1 MFPYE
6 EYKELCEI
14 FGVTALS
21 LDNPDLFGH
30 YDKLCE
36 LHRRVYASGVTDGG
50 NGKKLNWSEYVKLAI
65 RTESI
70 PHIALI
76 TNEAQTVEWNNTKTV
91 RLLHAALGICTELAE
106 LKDGD
111 TIVNLV
117 EEIGDVYW
125 YLAIADDVLSWQE
138 TIPYSTVVEKSAMF
152 YLGEIQDVIK
162 RHIFYGKELDTVR
175 ISTAFKGIAWHLL
188 DDLNKRGLRV
198 EDSWEANIIKL
209 EKRYPD
215 KFFDSKFA
223 IHRDTDRELDHIAH
237 DGSLL
242 VKQETLLDME
252 DATELKEIV
261 ESRSEEGVLT
271 VPPVEYVLQRW
282 EQLKAGVHCKEDAF
296 QLVDGIPP
304 FQGIRDFVCSFL
316 EVTYEQA
323 IEILG
328 KEITECQFC
337 WHYKAEYNGY
347 AITAVPYQQEEKSV
361 EAHSVADAIM
371 RSYGIEDTYV
381 DISPE
386 EFNKIVTEVLTSSQI
401 EKLATGLCYS
411 IAENLRKKNC
421 TLEARAYDTLI
432 RSFLGKNCQ
441 LTDYSVYS
449 MWERLGYS
457 LHEGTVK
464 EMLKRNWT

>member
-1 MFPYE
+1 MNPANS
-6 EYKELCEI
+6 K
-14 FGVTALS
+14 LS
-21 LDNPDLFGH
+21 WP
-30 YDKLCE
+30 
-36 LHRRVYASGVTDGG
+36 
-50 NGKKLNWSEYVKLAI
+50 EYVKLAI

-76 TNEAQTVEWNNTKTV
+76 TNEAQTAEWNNTKTV

-106 LKDGD
+106 LSEAEGEQSR
-111 TIVNLV
+111 VNWV
-117 EEIGDVYW
+117 EEIGDVFW
-125 YLAIADDVLSWQE
+125 YLAIADDVVSFESQRHF
-138 TIPYSTVVEKSAMF
+138 TIFPTKSCMF
-152 YLGEIQDVIK
+152 YLGEVQDVIK
-162 RHIFYGKELDTVR
+162 RHIFYGKELDTSRLR
-175 ISTAFKGIAWHLL
+175 IALEAIGWHMY
-188 DDLNKRGLRV
+188 DELRQMNYEV
-198 EDSWEANIIKL
+198 EDAWEANIIKL

-252 DATELKEIV
+252 DAAEFQEGV
-261 ESRSEEGVLT
+261 GGVLT
-271 VPPVEYVLQRW
+271 VPSKEFVIERW
-282 EQLKAGVHCKEDAF
+282 EQLKAGVPCKED
-296 QLVDGIPP
+296 LMEVVDGVPH
-304 FQGIRDFVCSFL
+304 FNYIREFVCGYL
-316 EVTYEQA
+316 NVDYDTA

-337 WHYKAEYNGY
+337 WHYKSELNSY
-347 AITAVPYQQEEKSV
+347 AITAVPYRQEEK
-361 EAHSVADAIM
+361 SVADAIM
-371 RSYGIEDTYV
+371 RSYGIEGTDV
-381 DISPE
+381 DLTPE
-386 EFNKIVTEVLTSSQI
+386 EFNKLVTEVLTSSQI
-401 EKLATGLCYS
+401 EKLATKLCYS

-441 LTDYSVYS
+441 LSDYSVYS

>member
-21 LDNPDLFGH
+21 LDNPDLFRH

-36 LHRRVYASGVTDGG
+36 LHRRVYD
-50 NGKKLNWSEYVKLAI
+50 GKKLTWPEYVKLAI

-106 LKDGD
+106 LEEVD
-111 TIVNLV
+111 TVVNLV

-125 YLAIADDVLSWQE
+125 YLAIADDILSWQE
-138 TIPYSTVVEKSAMF
+138 TIPYSTVVEESAMF

-188 DDLNKRGLRV
+188 DDLNKQGLRV

-261 ESRSEEGVLT
+261 ESNT
-271 VPPVEYVLQRW
+271 VE
-282 EQLKAGVHCKEDAF
+282 
-296 QLVDGIPP
+296 
-304 FQGIRDFVCSFL
+304 S
-316 EVTYEQA
+316 
-323 IEILG
+323 
-328 KEITECQFC
+328 
-337 WHYKAEYNGY
+337 
-347 AITAVPYQQEEKSV
+347 
-361 EAHSVADAIM
+361 IM
-371 RSYGIEDTYV
+371 RSYGLEDTYV